1 MSPNCIVKKLGS
13 EILFLFSVDSATG
26 THRIHNVEILSM
38 KSAAVVFLLKQ
49 QQQEQQTKQQ
59 TKPPVDPF
67 SCYIHPLEQ
76 IYSHWPCY

>member
-1 MSPNCIVKKLGS
+1 
-13 EILFLFSVDSATG
+13 
-26 THRIHNVEILSM
+26 M

-67 SCYIHPLEQ
+67 SCHIHPLEQ
-76 IYSHWPCY
+76 IYSHWPCYQLHKLLVVPDSTTLDLRPALIVN

>member
-1 MSPNCIVKKLGS
+1 M
-13 EILFLFSVDSATG
+13 
-26 THRIHNVEILSM
+26 HNVEILSM

-67 SCYIHPLEQ
+67 SCHILILHTYIYLSYTPIRTDL
-76 IYSHWPCY
+76 